1 MYENFSC
8 YFRGFEDSLR
18 QLSRLFTPPCVAV
31 VAHVMYVQAFLITA
45 PVQQIDYLHGI
56 NATIFRAILTIRR
69 QVVTEKLAKR

>member
-31 VAHVMYVQAFLITA
+31 VAYVHVCTSFLITA
-45 PVQQIDYLHGI
+45 PVQQIDLHGI